1 MRSILVNADRR
12 PGMEARLETALS
24 LARANDGH
32 ITLLV
37 DTPVVRYVAMD
48 PMGGS
53 YVATDA
59 LKQAMADDDAAA
71 GKLEARLA
79 REDVPFDVVR
89 SEAEPVEALAKAARL
104 ADLVIVSRSGG
115 HAGDLALSTRA
126 PVLALSDTGI
136 LPAPVGEACI
146 AWDGGDEAA
155 CALRLAVP
163 LLAGCSRVHVITV
176 AEKPGGFP
184 PTEALRYLSRHG
196 IKAELDEL
204 PRRGSTEETLD
215 VAVARTGADVLVMG
229 AFGKSRMREYLFG
242 GVTRYFLDKQDGP
255 ALFLAH

>member
-1 MRSILVNADRR
+1 MRSILVSADRL
-12 PGMEARLETALS
+12 PGMDARLETALS
-24 LARANDGH
+24 IARAHQGH

-71 GKLEARLA
+71 GKLEERLS

-89 SEAEPVEALAKAARL
+89 SEAEPVDALAKAARL
-104 ADLVIVSRSGG
+104 ADLVIVSRASGL
-115 HAGDLALSTRA
+115 AGDLALSSRT
-126 PVLALSDTGI
+126 PVLALGEKTV
-136 LPAPVGEACI
+136 LPSPLASACI

-155 CALRLAVP
+155 CALRHAVP
-163 LLAGCSRVHVITV
+163 LLAGCPSVKVITV

-215 VAVARTGADVLVMG
+215 VAVSRTGADVLVMG
-229 AFGKSRMREYLFG
+229 AYGKSRMREYLFG

-255 ALFLAH
+255 ALLLAH

>member
-12 PGMEARLETALS
+12 PGMDARLDTALS
-24 LARANDGH
+24 IARANGGH
-32 ITLLV
+32 VTLLV

-53 YVATDA
+53 YVASDA
-59 LKQAMADDDAAA
+59 LKQALADDDAAA
-71 GKLEARLA
+71 GKLEERLS
-79 REDVPFDVVR
+79 REDVPFDIVR

-115 HAGDLALSTRA
+115 LAGDLALSSRT
-126 PVLALSDTGI
+126 PVLALADKTA
-136 LPAPVGEACI
+136 LPTPLGSACI
-146 AWDGGDEAA
+146 AWDGGDESA
-155 CALRLAVP
+155 CALRHALP
-163 LLAGCSRVHVITV
+163 LLAGCPSIQVITV

-196 IKAELDEL
+196 IKADLDEL
-204 PRRGSTEETLD
+204 PRRGSTEETID
-215 VAVARTGADVLVMG
+215 VAVARTGAELLVMG
-229 AFGKSRMREYLFG
+229 AYGKSRMREYLFG

-255 ALFLAH
+255 ALLLAH

>member
-1 MRSILVNADRR
+1 MRSILVSADRL
-12 PGMEARLETALS
+12 PGMEARLETALAI
-24 LARANDGH
+24 ARTSQGH

-59 LKQAMADDDAAA
+59 LKQAIADDDAAA
-71 GKLEARLA
+71 DKLEERLT
-79 REDVPFDVVR
+79 RDDVPFDVIR

-104 ADLVIVSRSGG
+104 ADLVIVSRAGG
-115 HAGDLALSTRA
+115 LAGDLALSART
-126 PVLALSDTGI
+126 PVLALDEKTV
-136 LPAPVGEACI
+136 LPSPLSCVCI

-155 CALRLAVP
+155 CALRHAVP
-163 LLAGCSRVHVITV
+163 LLVGCPSVKVITV

-196 IKAELDEL
+196 IKADLEEL
-204 PRRGSTEETLD
+204 PRRGSTEETLA
-215 VAVARTGADVLVMG
+215 VAVSQAGADVLVMG
-229 AFGKSRMREYLFG
+229 AYGKSRMREYLFG

-255 ALFLAH
+255 ALLLAH

>member
-1 MRSILVNADRR
+1 MRSILVSADRL
-12 PGMEARLETALS
+12 PGMDARLETALAI
-24 LARANDGH
+24 ARANQGH

-53 YVATDA
+53 YVASDA
-59 LKQAMADDDAAA
+59 LRQAMADDDAAA
-71 GKLEARLA
+71 AKLEERLA

-89 SEAEPVEALAKAARL
+89 SEAEPVEALARAARL
-104 ADLVIVSRSGG
+104 ADVVIVSRASGL
-115 HAGDLALSTRA
+115 AGDLALSSRT
-126 PVLALSDTGI
+126 PVLALGETTV
-136 LPAPVGEACI
+136 LPMPLGGACI

-155 CALRLAVP
+155 CALRHAVP
-163 LLAGCSRVHVITV
+163 LLAGCPKVQVITV

-204 PRRGSTEETLD
+204 PRRGSTEETLA
-215 VAVARTGADVLVMG
+215 VAVGQAGADVLVMG
-229 AFGKSRMREYLFG
+229 AYGKSRMREYLFG
-242 GVTRYFLDKQDGP
+242 GVTRYFLDRQDGP
-255 ALFLAH
+255 ALLLAH

>member
-1 MRSILVNADRR
+1 MRSILVSADRL
-12 PGMEARLETALS
+12 PGMEARLESALS
-24 LARANDGH
+24 IARAHQGH

-59 LKQAMADDDAAA
+59 LKQAIADDDAAA
-71 GKLEARLA
+71 GKIEERLS

-104 ADLVIVSRSGG
+104 ADLVIVSRASGL
-115 HAGDLALSTRA
+115 AGDLALSSRT
-126 PVLALSDTGI
+126 PVLALGEKSI
-136 LPAPVGEACI
+136 LPSPLGVACV

-155 CALRLAVP
+155 CALRHAVP
-163 LLAGCSRVHVITV
+163 LLVDCGKVQVVTV

-196 IKAELDEL
+196 VKAELNEL
-204 PRRGSTEETLD
+204 PRRGSTEETLA
-215 VAVARTGADVLVMG
+215 VAVGQAGADVLVMG
-229 AFGKSRMREYLFG
+229 AYGKSRMREYLFG
-242 GVTRYFLDKQDGP
+242 GVTRYFLDRQDGP
-255 ALFLAH
+255 ALLLAH

>member
-1 MRSILVNADRR
+1 VRSILVSADRL
-12 PGMEARLETALS
+12 PGMDARLETALS
-24 LARANDGH
+24 IARANQGH

-53 YVATDA
+53 YVASDA
-59 LKQAMADDDAAA
+59 LRQAMADDDAAA
-71 GKLEARLA
+71 AKLEERLA

-89 SEAEPVEALAKAARL
+89 SEAEPVEALARAARL
-104 ADLVIVSRSGG
+104 ADVVIVSRASGL
-115 HAGDLALSTRA
+115 AGDLALSSRT
-126 PVLALSDTGI
+126 PVLALGETTV
-136 LPAPVGEACI
+136 LPMPLGGVCI

-155 CALRLAVP
+155 CALRHAVP
-163 LLAGCSRVHVITV
+163 LLASCPKVQVITV

-204 PRRGSTEETLD
+204 PRRGSTEETLA
-215 VAVARTGADVLVMG
+215 VAVGQAGADVLVMG
-229 AFGKSRMREYLFG
+229 AYGKSRMREYLFG
-242 GVTRYFLDKQDGP
+242 GVTRYFLDRQDGP
-255 ALFLAH
+255 ALLLAH

>member
-1 MRSILVNADRR
+1 MRSILVSADRL
-12 PGMEARLETALS
+12 PGMEARLESALAI
-24 LARANDGH
+24 ARANHGH

-71 GKLEARLA
+71 AKLEEHLA

-104 ADLVIVSRSGG
+104 ADLVVVSRASGL
-115 HAGDLALSTRA
+115 AGDLALSSRA
-126 PVLALSDTGI
+126 PILALGDKAV
-136 LPAPVGEACI
+136 LPAPLGGACV

-155 CALRLAVP
+155 CALRHAVP
-163 LLAGCSRVHVITV
+163 LLADCPMVRVITV

-184 PTEALRYLSRHG
+184 PTDALRYLSRHG

-204 PRRGSTEETLD
+204 PRRGSTEETLA
-215 VAVARTGADVLVMG
+215 VAVSQTGAQVLVMG
-229 AFGKSRMREYLFG
+229 AYGKSRMREYLFG

-255 ALFLAH
+255 ALLLAH